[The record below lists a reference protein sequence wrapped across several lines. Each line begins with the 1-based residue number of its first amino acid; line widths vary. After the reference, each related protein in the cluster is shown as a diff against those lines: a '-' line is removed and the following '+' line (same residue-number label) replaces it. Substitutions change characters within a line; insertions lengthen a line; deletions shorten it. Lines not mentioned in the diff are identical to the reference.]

1 MGAIG
6 NFLNILCSTLLCLVV
21 MLAIALCTALIIVR
35 VFVKKKTEQGY
46 RSLWQRQCSNKKPIV
61 VAFFHPYCNAGG
73 GGERV
78 LWCGIRALQRQ
89 YDFVNCVV
97 YSGDCEYDPEQILS
111 RAKERFNIQLER
123 PIEFVYL
130 TKRHWVEAE
139 MWPYFTLLGQSIGSM
154 LLGVEALWKFLP
166 DVYIDTMGYAFTY
179 PIFRFIGGCKVGCYV
194 HYPTIST
201 DMLTK
206 VKTREPTYNNSAL
219 ISQSL
224 FLTHVKLMYYRLF
237 AFLYGCVGNC
247 SSVIM
252 VNSSW
257 TRDHINDIWKKQSST
272 CVVYPP
278 CDTSELSKICNK
290 SEQLA
295 IKKIISIGQFR
306 PEKNHALQLR
316 SFKRF
321 LEHQGDKGRDFF
333 KLLLVGSCRN
343 IDDEKRV
350 HELKELCNDLNI
362 SSSVE
367 FHLNISFS
375 QLKEL
380 LSISTIG
387 LHTMWNEHFG
397 IGIVEFMAAG
407 VIPLAH
413 DSGGPKLDIVC
424 QWKGSETGFH
434 ASDEDGYSN
443 AMNTIFSMNR
453 GELESMRQVAKES
466 VHERFSQAIFESEFV
481 ENIKLLLA

>member
-1 MGAIG
+1 MEFFFGS
-6 NFLNILCSTLLCLVV
+6 LLSTIC
-21 MLAIALCTALIIVR
+21 IALFWAVILFTTGFCIILIISR
-35 VFVKKKTEQGY
+35 VILKKKTELVYG
-46 RSLWQRQCSNKKPIV
+46 SLWRSHYSEKKPIV

-78 LWCGIRALQRQ
+78 LWCGVRALQRQ

-97 YSGDCEYDPEQILS
+97 YSGDCEYNPEQILA

-123 PIEFVYL
+123 PVKFIFLE
-130 TKRHWVEAE
+130 KRHWVEAE

-154 LLGVEALWKFLP
+154 LLGLEALWKFVP

-201 DMLTK
+201 DMLVK
-206 VKTREPTYNNSAL
+206 VKKREATYNNSAV
-219 ISQSL
+219 ISQSA
-224 FLTHVKLMYYRLF
+224 FLTNGKLMYYKLF
-237 AFLYGCVGNC
+237 AFLYGLVGKC

-257 TRDHINDIWKKQSST
+257 TKDHIIEIWNKQENT
-272 CVVYPP
+272 WIVYPP
-278 CDTSELSKICNK
+278 CDTSELSKLENK
-290 SEQLA
+290 SE
-295 IKKIISIGQFR
+295 KSVVKRVISIGQFR
-306 PEKNHALQLR
+306 PEKNHTLQIK

-321 LEHQGDKGRDFF
+321 LVGQGSKGKDCF

-343 IDDEKRV
+343 EEDEKRV
-350 HELKELCNDLNI
+350 HDLKVLCHDLNI

-367 FHLNISFS
+367 FHINIPFS

-380 LSISTIG
+380 LSMSTIG
-387 LHTMWNEHFG
+387 IHTMWNEHFG

-407 VIPLAH
+407 VIALAH

-424 QWKGSETGFH
+424 KWKGIETGYR
-434 ASDEDGYSN
+434 ASNEEGYSK
-443 AMNTIFSMNR
+443 AMNTIFSMSKRAINN
-453 GELESMRQVAKES
+453 MRHVARES
-466 VHERFSQAIFESEFV
+466 VQEKFSEDIFEQDF
-481 ENIKLLLA
+481 IKNVKPIL